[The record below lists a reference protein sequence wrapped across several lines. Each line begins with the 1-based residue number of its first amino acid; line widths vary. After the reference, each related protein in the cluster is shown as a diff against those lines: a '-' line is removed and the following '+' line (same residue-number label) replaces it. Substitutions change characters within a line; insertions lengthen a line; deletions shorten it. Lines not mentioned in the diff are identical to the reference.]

1 MKTFYIIRHGETDY
15 NRRGIVQGRGV
26 DTDLNETGKK
36 QAQHFYNAYSAVPF
50 DKVYTSTL
58 KRTHQTVASFIDRG
72 IPWEQLSGLD
82 ELDWGTNEGHQ
93 PGPDTMQ
100 DFYKVAERWTEG
112 DYDIAIPGGESALDV
127 AKRQEVAL
135 QHILARKDEKNILIC
150 MHGRAMRI
158 LLCRLTGKELREMD
172 MFPHQ
177 NLSLYKLS
185 FDGKKFEILD
195 FNDLAHLY
203 E

>member
-1 MKTFYIIRHGETDY
+1 MKTFFIIRHGETDY

-26 DTDLNETGKK
+26 DTDLNETGRM
-36 QAQHFYNAYSAVPF
+36 QAQRFYEAYAEVPF

-58 KRTHQTVASFIDRG
+58 KRTHQTVQGFLDRG

-82 ELDWGTNEGHQ
+82 ELDWGNNEGQ
-93 PGPDTMQ
+93 APDSDTMQ
-100 DFYKVAERWTEG
+100 EFYKVAEQWTEG
-112 DYDIAIPGGESALDV
+112 AYETAIPGGESALDV
-127 AKRQEVAL
+127 ANRQQEAL
-135 QHILARKDEKNILIC
+135 QHMLSHEEEEKVLVC

-158 LLCRLTGKELREMD
+158 LMCLLTGRELSEMD

-185 FDGKKFEILD
+185 YDGQKFEILD

>member
-26 DTDLNETGKK
+26 DTDLNETGRM
-36 QAQHFYNAYSAVPF
+36 QAQRFYETYAEVPF

-58 KRTHQTVASFIDRG
+58 KRTHQTVVSFIDKG
-72 IPWEQLSGLD
+72 IAWEQLSGLD
-82 ELDWGTNEGHQ
+82 ELDWGANEGKK
-93 PGPDTMQ
+93 PRADTMQ
-100 DFYKVAERWTEG
+100 GIYKVAERWAEG
-112 DYDIAIPGGESALDV
+112 EYDTAIPGGESALDV
-127 AKRQEVAL
+127 AGRQEEAL
-135 QHILARKDEKNILIC
+135 QHILSFKNEKNVLIC

-158 LLCRLTGKELREMD
+158 LLCRLTGRELREMD

-185 FDGKKFEILD
+185 FDGDRFEVLD